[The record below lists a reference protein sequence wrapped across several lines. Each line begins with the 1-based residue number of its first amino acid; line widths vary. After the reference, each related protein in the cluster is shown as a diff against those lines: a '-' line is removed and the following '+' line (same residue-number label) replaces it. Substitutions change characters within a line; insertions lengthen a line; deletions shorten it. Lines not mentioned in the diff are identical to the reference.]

1 MVGQTILNQMIKV
14 KFANGKIYEAGHIDE
29 AIKLCLAD
37 GHDPFKPVVM
47 PEQPKQKKI
56 KKVEEQKEYREQ
68 F

>member
-1 MVGQTILNQMIKV
+1 MVTV

-37 GHDPFKPVVM
+37 RHDPFNPVVI
-47 PEQPKQKKI
+47 PEKPKQKKI
-56 KKVEEQKEYREQ
+56 KKIEEYEYREQ

>member
-1 MVGQTILNQMIKV
+1 MVIV

-37 GHDPFKPVVM
+37 RHDPFNPVVI

-56 KKVEEQKEYREQ
+56 KKIEEYEYREQ

>member
-1 MVGQTILNQMIKV
+1 MVTV

-37 GHDPFKPVVM
+37 GHDPFKPVVIA
-47 PEQPKQKKI
+47 QQIKQKKI
-56 KKVEEQKEYREQ
+56 KKIEEYEYREQ

>member
-1 MVGQTILNQMIKV
+1 MITV

-37 GHDPFKPVVM
+37 GHDPFKPVVI

-56 KKVEEQKEYREQ
+56 KQVEEDECREQ